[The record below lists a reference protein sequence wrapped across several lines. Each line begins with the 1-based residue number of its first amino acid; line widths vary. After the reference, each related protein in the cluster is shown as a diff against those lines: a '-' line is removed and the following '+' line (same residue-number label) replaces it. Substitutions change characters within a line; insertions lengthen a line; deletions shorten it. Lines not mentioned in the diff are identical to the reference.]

1 MTKTETII
9 REFEP
14 ELRRAGGALLSG
26 LALILSLIAALG
38 VVTLSGC
45 DSPETCVEVDEP
57 EPEPDDAV
65 LDSSGGSDDGLDTGS
80 SNPHPIPTRVDAKP
94 VRIEGGLDPCAGYG
108 PDPGVTLTNG
118 TAFPGEVLVPDLC
131 IGVIPN
137 IDGCWVSNSEDFDGL
152 LDLWCDFVCDGA
164 IETSSTVVGYPPV
177 GFDVR
182 IVHVN
187 PCPTEGA
194 P

>member
-1 MTKTETII
+1 MTKIETTL

-14 ELRRAGGALLSG
+14 ELRRFGGALLSG
-26 LALILSLIAALG
+26 LVLILTLLTALA

-45 DSPETCVEVDEP
+45 DSRDTCVEIDEP
-57 EPEPDDAV
+57 EA
-65 LDSSGGSDDGLDTGS
+65 DSSSSGDGLDTGS
-80 SNPHPIPTRVDAKP
+80 GSPRPNPTRVDTSP
-94 VRIEGGLDPCAGYG
+94 VRAGDLDPCADYG
-108 PDPGVTLTNG
+108 HDPGVTLTHG
-118 TAFPGEVLVPDLC
+118 TAYPGEVLVPDLC
-131 IGVIPN
+131 IGAISN
-137 IDGCWVSNSEDFDGL
+137 IAGCWVSNSEDFDGL

-182 IVHVN
+182 VVHIN
-187 PCPTEGA
+187 PCPPEGA